1 MGLKVS
7 NPYGADDTYKSGS
20 AIVDSQ
26 NSKASSK
33 AKARFPH
40 TPLMPGQKN
49 GQAGKMKRPAMT
61 PGSSPSG
68 S

>member
-20 AIVDSQ
+20 AIVDAQ
-26 NSKASSK
+26 NAKASGK
-33 AKARFPH
+33 AKMRFPDP
-40 TPLMPGQKN
+40 PLMPGQKN
-49 GQAGKMKRPAMT
+49 GQAGKNKRPALT

>member
-1 MGLKVS
+1 MGLKVN

-26 NSKASSK
+26 NSKASGK
-33 AKARFPH
+33 AKARFPNP
-40 TPLMPGQKN
+40 PLMPGQKN